1 MAGKLCVLDRAADPF
16 RLARRMT
23 TPVWVYDTDH
33 DRIAFANESACRIW
47 KAENEASLCLRDLG
61 AGMSATVGQRLRQYQ
76 TDFIDSDA
84 VFNEFWT
91 IYPDDEPVTLK
102 VVYSG
107 FAMPDGRMAMMCEVT
122 DTVEE
127 EPETLRSA
135 DALLHTDVMIA
146 LYAIGGEVLY
156 LNPAARNLM
165 PAKPTAFEDLFEDRR
180 DHERVHRDC
189 GQDGA
194 TRRVVR
200 VRTSLGPKWFD
211 LSIKRCLDAATGDQA
226 LLVTAID
233 VSALKMARDEASY
246 LADRDQLTGCY
257 NRAFM
262 QRVFERTA
270 CCEEPMGP
278 GARAS
283 SVEDAGSARGCSRRP
298 AMGTTKALL
307 YLDIDHFKQINDT
320 YGHAVG
326 DAVLQVFAKRVS
338 SAVRQSD
345 IVARMGGDEFVV
357 VLNDVADETILRR
370 RLDVLRDLV
379 SQPIHCAGV
388 TVLATTSIGAATC
401 DQGGQAG
408 WAQIMQQADIALYE
422 SKRAGRNRHTL
433 FDAALGAEAA
443 ERKWLE
449 AALKTAVAE
458 RAFTLHLQ
466 PRLDLETGRV
476 LSAEALLRWYH
487 PERGPIAPD
496 RFIPACEELGLMDE
510 LGTFVLDEA
519 CRVLSDWHAAGS
531 DLGLSVNVSPHQFQ
545 HSNFLA
551 IFEKIVERGAF
562 PPERLELEI
571 TESSLVSDGAAVEE
585 KIRRIDALGFRLA
598 LDDFGTGFSNLA
610 HIARI
615 PVRCIKM
622 DKSFVQRLPAS
633 GPLLRLVLTLARQI
647 GAETVAE
654 GVENEAQLAWLEAEG
669 CDQIQGFLFSKAVP
683 EEALAQAIADIEAK
697 VGRSRVPM
705 VLYPLKA
712 ARASV

>member
-1 MAGKLCVLDRAADPF
+1 MAGNVCVLEGAVDPF
-16 RLARRMT
+16 CLARRMT

-47 KAENEASLCLRDLG
+47 KAENEASLRLRDLG
-61 AGMSATVGQRLRQYQ
+61 AGMSATVAQRLRQYQ

-91 IYPDDEPVTLK
+91 IYPNGEPVTLK

-122 DTVEE
+122 DSVEE

-146 LYAIGGEVLY
+146 LYAIGGEALY

-165 PAKPTAFEDLFEDRR
+165 PVKPAAFQDLFEDPR
-180 DHERVHRDC
+180 DHERVSLDCERD
-189 GQDGA
+189 GT
-194 TRRVVR
+194 TRCVVR

-211 LSIKRCLDAATGDQA
+211 LNIKRCLDAATGDQA
-226 LLVTAID
+226 LLLTAID
-233 VSALKMARDEASY
+233 VSALKMARDEATY

-262 QRVFERTA
+262 QRVFERPARREKQAKTGRRSRSSKSA
-270 CCEEPMGP
+270 
-278 GARAS
+278 GA
-283 SVEDAGSARGCSRRP
+283 SAPHRSAAKP
-298 AMGTTKALL
+298 SKALL

-326 DAVLQVFAKRVS
+326 DAVLQVFARRVS

-357 VLNDVADETILRR
+357 VLNDVADEAILRR
-370 RLDVLRDLV
+370 RLDVIRNLV
-379 SQPIHCAGV
+379 GEPIHCQGV
-388 TVLATTSIGAATC
+388 TVHVTTSIGAATC
-401 DQGGQAG
+401 DQTSQMR
-408 WAQIMQQADIALYE
+408 WAEVMQKADIALYE

-433 FDAALGAEAA
+433 FDSALGAEAA

-449 AALKTAVAE
+449 AALRTAVAE
-458 RAFTLHLQ
+458 RAFTLHFQ
-466 PRLDLETGRV
+466 PRLDLETGYV
-476 LSAEALLRWYH
+476 VSAEALLRWCH

-496 RFIPACEELGLMDE
+496 RFIPVCEELGLMDE
-510 LGTFVLDEA
+510 LGTFVLEEA
-519 CRVLSDWHAAGS
+519 CRVLGNSNAVGC
-531 DLGLSVNVSPHQFQ
+531 DLGLSINVSPHQFQ
-545 HSNFLA
+545 DPKFLA
-551 IFEKIVERGAF
+551 QFERIVERGAF

-571 TESSLVSDGAAVEE
+571 TESSLVSEGAAVEE
-585 KIRRIDALGFRLA
+585 KLGRIDALGFCLA

-615 PVRCIKM
+615 PVRCIKI
-622 DKSFVQRLPAS
+622 DKSFVQRLPTS

-647 GAETVAE
+647 GAVTVAE
-654 GVENEAQLAWLEAEG
+654 GVETEAQLAWLEAEG

-683 EEALAQAIADIEAK
+683 EEALAQTIATIEEKA
-697 VGRSRVPM
+697 RDSRVPIA
-705 VLYPLKA
+705 LRSRQA
-712 ARASV
+712 ARASG